1 MIWRII
7 NSMEGNVEYTD
18 RYQALG
24 IAEPDIATVC
34 PGDCE
39 GTGMVPIY
47 VGPSWD
53 QAVSTAPVSEVQAG
67 TDARYLDLWQAAERE
82 APSADGWHFVQCLDC
97 HGSGRR

>member
-24 IAEPDIATVC
+24 IAEHDIATVC

-47 VGPSWD
+47 VGPSWIR
-53 QAVSTAPVSEVQAG
+53 P
-67 TDARYLDLWQAAERE
+67 
-82 APSADGWHFVQCLDC
+82 
-97 HGSGRR
+97 